1 MRKTKTHF
9 KVIPQPIPTASLKVR
24 PLGIWVRVP
33 PVTQRKN
40 KVRAEG
46 ARAEKQTLGHVQLP
60 HCVSPDK
67 SHSFSG
73 LQLPALQSWAVTPYL
88 Q

>member
-40 KVRAEG
+40 KVREQ
-46 ARAEKQTLGHVQLP
+46 KGH
-60 HCVSPDK
+60 
-67 SHSFSG
+67 
-73 LQLPALQSWAVTPYL
+73 ALRSRR
-88 Q
+88 